1 LIFDHRFII
10 KGRAGCKPHAQRERR
25 LGAERAQAPG
35 RVASYLERVLL
46 LIYRRLGKTAMAIT
60 TVEQTSALASPEDDS
75 ETALGLIRH
84 LLEEVS
90 LLFRQEVRLA
100 TAEVS
105 HRLTTLVTGVTSVA
119 AAAAVLFCGLLVLL
133 AAAVLALALAMP
145 AWLAA
150 LVVGVLCII
159 VGFALLSLGRAK
171 FRATNLKPERSVESL
186 AKDKDVLARRTT

>member
-1 LIFDHRFII
+1 MVMTS
-10 KGRAGCKPHAQRERR
+10 P
-25 LGAERAQAPG
+25 
-35 RVASYLERVLL
+35 
-46 LIYRRLGKTAMAIT
+46 
-60 TVEQTSALASPEDDS
+60 EQTSTPAVMEQDP
-75 ETALGLIRH
+75 ETALGLVRH

-105 HRLTTLVTGVTSVA
+105 HRLATLIAGVTSVA

-150 LVVGVLCII
+150 LVVGALCLI
-159 VGFALLSLGRAK
+159 VGFVLLGVGRAK
-171 FRATNLKPERSVESL
+171 FRATNLKPERTVESL
-186 AKDKDVLARRTT
+186 AKDKDVLARRTTT

>member
-1 LIFDHRFII
+1 
-10 KGRAGCKPHAQRERR
+10 
-25 LGAERAQAPG
+25 
-35 RVASYLERVLL
+35 
-46 LIYRRLGKTAMAIT
+46 MATISA
-60 TVEQTSALASPEDDS
+60 EQTSALAEAEQES
-75 ETALGLIRH
+75 ETAIGLVRH
-84 LLEEVS
+84 LLEELSV
-90 LLFRQEVRLA
+90 LFRQEVRLA
-100 TAEVS
+100 IAEVS

-186 AKDKDVLARRTT
+186 AKDKDVLARRAT